1 MTAEDSRPNPEE
13 LLAALNQENSKRGRL
28 KIFFGYAAGVGK
40 TFAMLEEAHEQLAA
54 GVDVVVGYVEPH
66 TRPETLRLLE
76 GLPVLPP
83 RTVEYRGL
91 ELSEFDL
98 DAALERHP
106 ALILVDELAHTNAV
120 GGRNKKRYQDVEELL
135 QAGIDVHTTVNVQH
149 LESLNDF
156 VSEATRAP
164 VRETVPDYLFDHAD
178 LLKIIDIEPDELLL
192 RLAEGKVYR
201 PDRVSVATE
210 HFFTKENLG
219 ILRETAIREA
229 AGRISH
235 ENQAERHWPDKRASA
250 ALLVYV
256 GSSPVSAKC
265 IRWTARLANALVVP
279 WVAVYVEERDQE
291 LLPESQRRAKRANI
305 DLAEKLGAE
314 VVTLSGVDVP
324 GVIAEYA
331 KLAGITNIVLGRG
344 RRRLFRANFV
354 DRLVELLPGVE
365 IHLIADDSPPRPTSR
380 QKPRPTRSPQD
391 WGLSLSGLDA
401 VKTLALLVAATL
413 LSYGLKSLYGL
424 GSLDIGDQDIIMV
437 YILSVLVVSR
447 VTQGYVYGVVASVA
461 SVLAFNFFFTTPVLT
476 FSAIGPDYPLSF
488 LIMLLIALIT
498 SALTVRLRTQAKL
511 AVKRERRTAVLYEI
525 SQELLVTQGTDS
537 IVRLATDYIVR
548 LFGRSVVFYTDF
560 AAPPHLARAPDEHPD
575 FLVGDDER
583 AVAHWAFVNRKQAG
597 DGTDTLAGA
606 GALYLPVVSRDKAL
620 GVIGVSCERTRPST
634 YSRFFLQ
641 TIISEVALALERQ
654 ALSDGQRREGAPK
667 SAPVTAD

>member
-1 MTAEDSRPNPEE
+1 MSLIIGQDLFFIVVLLSLALPLGIYIFHVMAGTAGFWTRLGRPLENLIYRAMGVDPTADMTARRYAWSVISFS
-13 LLAALNQENSKRGRL
+13 LVGLVAL
-28 KIFFGYAAGVGK
+28 
-40 TFAMLEEAHEQLAA
+40 FALQLAQ
-54 GVDVVVGYVEPH
+54 GHLPGNPQ
-66 TRPETLRLLE
+66 
-76 GLPVLPP
+76 GLGPP
-83 RTVEYRGL
+83 
-91 ELSEFDL
+91 
-98 DAALERHP
+98 
-106 ALILVDELAHTNAV
+106 I
-120 GGRNKKRYQDVEELL
+120 
-135 QAGIDVHTTVNVQH
+135 
-149 LESLNDF
+149 
-156 VSEATRAP
+156 
-164 VRETVPDYLFDHAD
+164 
-178 LLKIIDIEPDELLL
+178 
-192 RLAEGKVYR
+192 
-201 PDRVSVATE
+201 
-210 HFFTKENLG
+210 
-219 ILRETAIREA
+219 
-229 AGRISH
+229 
-235 ENQAERHWPDKRASA
+235 
-250 ALLVYV
+250 
-256 GSSPVSAKC
+256 
-265 IRWTARLANALVVP
+265 
-279 WVAVYVEERDQE
+279 
-291 LLPESQRRAKRANI
+291 
-305 DLAEKLGAE
+305 
-314 VVTLSGVDVP
+314 
-324 GVIAEYA
+324 
-331 KLAGITNIVLGRG
+331 
-344 RRRLFRANFV
+344 RANFV

-401 VKTLALLVAATL
+401 VKTLAVLVAATL

-525 SQELLVTQGTDS
+525 SQELLVTQGTDN

-634 YSRFFLQ
+634 FSRFFLQ
-641 TIISEVALALERQ
+641 TIIAQVALALERQ